1 MSEDALHPF
10 SIKKGLLKGGPSKNN
25 KRKITTNNGR

>member
-1 MSEDALHPF
+1 MFEDALHPF
-10 SIKKGLLKGGPSKNN
+10 PIKGLLKGGPSKNN